1 VSRRAPAWAWADK
14 ALGGLA
20 ALSAGIGA
28 AALAGLFIVVLVAVI
43 MRYVWGRPYA
53 GSEELAGLLMTVA
66 VFSMWPVTVLRD
78 QHIRVTI
85 AVDRLGGWPRRV
97 VVGLGHAVLLAF
109 LAVFGWQAWAIA
121 SFTAQLNLLAE
132 HSRLPLAP
140 FLFGCVALV
149 GLAGAAAAWR
159 AVVALPAAPDSRPA
173 APQDPRP
180 PASPVSAPSTQGH
193 P

>member
-1 VSRRAPAWAWADK
+1 MSRRAPAWAWADK
-14 ALGGLA
+14 ALGALA

-43 MRYVWGRPYA
+43 MRYAWGRPYA

-66 VFSMWPVTVLRD
+66 VFAMWPLTVLRD
-78 QHIRVTI
+78 QHIRVTL
-85 AVDRLGGWPRRV
+85 AVDRLRGWARNT

-140 FLFGCVALV
+140 VLFGCVAMV
-149 GLAGAAAAWR
+149 GLAGVAAAWR
-159 AVVALPAAPDSRPA
+159 AMFALPMARDSQPP
-173 APQDPRP
+173 APQDPRSP
-180 PASPVSAPSTQGH
+180 PLPDSAPSAQGR

>member
-1 VSRRAPAWAWADK
+1 MGQGWY
-14 ALGGLA
+14 
-20 ALSAGIGA
+20 
-28 AALAGLFIVVLVAVI
+28 ALAGLFIVVLVAVI

-53 GSEELAGLLMTVA
+53 GSGELAGLLMTVA
-66 VFSMWPVTVLRD
+66 VFSMWPLTVLRD

-85 AVDRLGGWPRRV
+85 AVDRLGGWARRV

-109 LAVFGWQAWAIA
+109 LAAFGWQAWAIA

-140 FLFGCVALV
+140 VLFGCVAMV

-173 APQDPRP
+173 APQDSRP
-180 PASPVSAPSTQGH
+180 PASPVSAPSAQGH